1 MNGPKITTAIPKKRY
16 QVGKYSAVLLGEID
30 SPDPVTYQHILA
42 LVAEGASDPHVYATC
57 ERSAGGGIRFRVI
70 AEGVDQVLPLAEAC
84 STPDNFANTALRV
97 IQEAMG
103 MADVP
108 VEPLS

>member
-1 MNGPKITTAIPKKRY
+1 MQGPKISTAIPKKRY
-16 QVGKYSAVLLGEID
+16 QVGEYGAVLLGDIE

-42 LVAEGASDPHVYATC
+42 LVPDGMSDPHVYVTC
-57 ERSAGGGIRFRVI
+57 ERTAGGETRFRVI
-70 AEGVDQVLPLAEAC
+70 AEGVDQLLPLAEAC

-103 MADVP
+103 MQDVP
-108 VEPLS
+108 IEPLA